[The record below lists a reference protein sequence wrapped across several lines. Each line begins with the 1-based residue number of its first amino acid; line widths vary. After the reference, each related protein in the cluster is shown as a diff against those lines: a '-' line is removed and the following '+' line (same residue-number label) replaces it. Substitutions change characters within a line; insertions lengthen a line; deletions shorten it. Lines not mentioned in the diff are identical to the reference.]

1 MHTHLLATTVWRW
14 RQGQPVEPLLKR
26 IAAEET
32 VLISSGGSDWL
43 DSSGKAEKVDGGFRV
58 TARKIFSS
66 GCPMGDLLVT
76 SAYPQNL
83 FGHLSW
89 ACGSLSLGRGRGVRG
104 FAAWRTPLKPL
115 TLTLSQRERGYE
127 RMAKKVS
134 CFCTRAP
141 CARQLWSLT
150 RFPATPIM
158 PRIIAWDIS

>member
-1 MHTHLLATTVWRW
+1 MINHTSGTPSNRQFIRPPDPAQRTAGPGPSQLAAGPTSRL
-14 RQGQPVEPLLKR
+14 RDDDQG
-26 IAAEET
+26 
-32 VLISSGGSDWL
+32 S
-43 DSSGKAEKVDGGFRV
+43 
-58 TARKIFSS
+58 
-66 GCPMGDLLVT
+66 LVVCRRFWHNAP

-134 CFCTRAP
+134 CFCTRASMP
-141 CARQLWSLT
+141 QAPGPVQAGCAVDS
-150 RFPATPIM
+150 
-158 PRIIAWDIS
+158 AWGRLGFCGSVA